1 MNPAFI
7 YFREIPLKD
16 NNKFTLDFSDEEFVQ
31 KINFN
36 KKKDYYIASL
46 NCNLILKE
54 DIKKDKEKMIE
65 ELSEKSR
72 LLLEKGAAY
81 QNDIGWLTSYIADYY
96 NFPGFGVT
104 YNFITYPKII
114 DEYSYKYKFYDTKM
128 KKITDCKIYSP
139 FSHFKGNGFEFKR
152 LIGPKKMIQSRLV
165 FLIMIKKS
173 KLHLYIIL
181 KM

>member
-1 MNPAFI
+1 MKNLYKKLI
-7 YFREIPLKD
+7 LI
-16 NNKFTLDFSDEEFVQ
+16 
-31 KINFN
+31 
-36 KKKDYYIASL
+36 KKKDHYIASL

-54 DIKKDKEKMIE
+54 DIKKDKERMIE

-104 YNFITYPKII
+104 YNFITYLKII
-114 DEYSYKYKFYDTKM
+114 DEYTYKYKFYDTKM

-152 LIGPKKMIQSRLV
+152 LIGSKKMIQSRLV
-165 FLIMIKKS
+165 FLIMIKKL
-173 KLHLYIIL
+173 KLNLYINL